1 MDKSICGLVNDALLR
16 LLIKNMHLGKVERDA
31 DCIARP
37 CGRARV
43 YTRGNAELVAS
54 ITLSGDLLI
63 KVSSSFTSS
72 GRIPRTTVLST

>member
-43 YTRGNAELVAS
+43 YTRGNAELVN
-54 ITLSGDLLI
+54 I
-63 KVSSSFTSS
+63 KIQEYFGTEKLVNLY
-72 GRIPRTTVLST
+72 GRIDYADRKSVV